1 MTFAVNGIMSKIVN
15 KVPKTGLFED
25 LLMESVDNI
34 EYEQVE
40 EVLAEAECETS
51 AAELQAILCGMLAA
65 GISPNDKKWLTTVI
79 DIAND
84 GRELNQEAQTTI
96 RSIFAWTHYQM
107 NQHDSLAPTLLP
119 DDNYPALDQLES
131 VAEWCQGFL
140 LGFGIQT
147 ANSDISNPEVKE
159 SLTDLA
165 DISQLELDAE
175 ENEETQTALFTLIE
189 HIKVA
194 VQLIYWEMVVKKTAG
209 LGQSST
215 EGKTIH

>member
-1 MTFAVNGIMSKIVN
+1 
-15 KVPKTGLFED
+15 
-25 LLMESVDNI
+25 MELPENI
-34 EYEQVE
+34 DYEQVE

-65 GISPNDKKWLTTVI
+65 GISPNDKGWLQTVI
-79 DIAND
+79 DMVND
-84 GRELNQEAQTTI
+84 GRVLNEQAEAMIQTL
-96 RSIFAWTHYQM
+96 FGWTHKQM

-119 DDNYPALDQLES
+119 DDSYPALDQLES

-140 LGFGIQT
+140 LGFGLQT
-147 ANSDISNPEVKE
+147 ANGDITNPEVKE

-165 DISQLELDAE
+165 DISQLELEAE

-194 VQLIYWEMVVKKTAG
+194 VQLIYWEMVVKKSAG
-209 LGQSST
+209 LNPDSSK
-215 EGKTIH
+215 GKTIH

>member
-1 MTFAVNGIMSKIVN
+1 
-15 KVPKTGLFED
+15 
-25 LLMESVDNI
+25 MESQDNI
-34 EYEQVE
+34 DYEQVE

-65 GISPNDKKWLTTVI
+65 GVKPNDKAWLPVVV
-79 DIAND
+79 DIVND
-84 GRELNQEAQTTI
+84 GRELAEEVQSMIQSLFI
-96 RSIFAWTHYQM
+96 WTNTQM

-119 DDNYPALDQLES
+119 DDSYPAIDQLES
-131 VAEWCQGFL
+131 LAEWCQGFL
-140 LGFGIQT
+140 LGFGLQT
-147 ANSDISNPEVKE
+147 SNEDITNPEVKE

-165 DISQLELDAE
+165 DISQLELEAE

-209 LGQSST
+209 ASQPAASGQ
-215 EGKTIH
+215 TIH